1 MLIKSIN
8 VYRAHAKN
16 PMSSHTRPSR
26 AKLPFADEYLNNLS
40 LSDQAFTE
48 SCQKYIFRELILGNG
63 QNISKQL
70 RKVKKFLE
78 DKPSFA
84 NRFHMVQLA
93 ISSEENASLFKDPNF
108 TRILQLF
115 AKSPM
120 PPHDLHLGGLMYEP
134 LIIEDPILVI

>member
-48 SCQKYIFRELILGNG
+48 SCQKYIFRELILGN
-63 QNISKQL
+63 ISQQL

-78 DKPSFA
+78 DKPSLA
-84 NRFHMVQLA
+84 NRVRMV
-93 ISSEENASLFKDPNF
+93 
-108 TRILQLF
+108 
-115 AKSPM
+115 
-120 PPHDLHLGGLMYEP
+120 
-134 LIIEDPILVI
+134 